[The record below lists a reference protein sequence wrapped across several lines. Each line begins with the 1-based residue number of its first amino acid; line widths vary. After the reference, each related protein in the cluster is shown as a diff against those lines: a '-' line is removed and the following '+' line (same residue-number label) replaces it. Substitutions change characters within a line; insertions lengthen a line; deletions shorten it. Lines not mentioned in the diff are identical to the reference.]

1 VYTDVDT
8 GGRRRLGRPVRGL
21 RRNALLGP
29 PETVGVSYHHVVTAE
44 LEQWDDRDADVRS
57 ISAAAGL
64 DYEGAPFGLRVYG
77 AAPGEQ
83 LALAYHYHDEQTE
96 AFYVLE
102 GTLHV
107 ETPEGE
113 FVVDTDEAFVADPGN
128 AHRAYNPEDA
138 AEPVRVLALGAPTV
152 DDVHPYEPDA

>member
-1 VYTDVDT
+1 M
-8 GGRRRLGRPVRGL
+8 G
-21 RRNALLGP
+21 
-29 PETVGVSYHHVVTAE
+29 YHHVDTDT

-64 DYEGAPFGLRVYG
+64 DYEGAPVGLRVYE
-77 AAPGEQ
+77 AEPGEQ

-113 FVVDTDEAFVADPGN
+113 FVVETDEAFVADPGH
-128 AHRAYNPEDA
+128 AHRAHNPEDA
-138 AEPVRVLALGAPTV
+138 DAPVRVLALGAPTV
-152 DDVHPYEPDA
+152 DDVHPYDPEA